1 MLPEVAEYLNSIE
14 SRRAKIFTVLE
25 SSSREAWNWVPTGDE
40 TNSLFVIATHVI
52 GSEHGW
58 IYEIL
63 GRGEQTRNRAA
74 EFVAMA
80 DIAAKGNSLESLRG
94 EYERVGNETREI
106 LSKLSEQD
114 LSSTRD
120 RESHGTV
127 SVRWIILH
135 VIEHSCEHLGQMELT
150 KQLWEKQVS

>member
-74 EFVAMA
+74 EFL
-80 DIAAKGNSLESLRG
+80 AKGNSLESLRA
-94 EYERVGNETREI
+94 EYARVGNETREI
-106 LSKLSEQD
+106 FSKLTEQD
-114 LSSTRD
+114 LSSTRE

-127 SVRWIILH
+127 SVRWTILH